1 MSIRGGASMAIERA
15 RSIGC
20 TAMQVFVKN
29 NMQWFAR
36 PLTREEIRAFLNHVQ
51 RGELLSV
58 FGHANYLINLA
69 ATNPQFHANSIRA
82 LAEELVRADQLE
94 LPFLVL
100 HPGAHLGAGEEAGLK
115 KIADSVDEVFRK
127 IPKVKTKIALEIT
140 AGQGSCI
147 GHRFEHLAHIIAN
160 VREPERLRV
169 CLDTAHLFAAGYDIS
184 SESGVKKTFHEFDRV
199 IGRDRLVAIHVND
212 SKTGR
217 GSRVD
222 RHEHIGKGRIGLDAF
237 RFIMQSPRFRKI
249 PKVLETPKGKD
260 LAEDVINLKTLRRL
274 ANQRLGQG
282 VILSGAKWSRRIPQ
296 ALAESNSP
304 GSLDFARDDG
314 AELFDQP
321 DRERI
326 PIELSFAGLNRCDD
340 DQHGVRHPERYQ
352 DWNSD
357 QEDAENRGDRVV
369 NQHRDLEIERFLSVR
384 VDLRGVAA
392 FYQPD
397 SKRAENVTQKVKEQ
411 SEQCAG
417 VAQDAPRSNVRGS
430 GWSRRRL

>member
-1 MSIRGGASMAIERA
+1 MARSTSKSQIGNCNSQILLGAHMSIRGGASMAIERA

-36 PLTREEIRAFLNHVQ
+36 PLTPEEIRPFLNHVQ

-115 KIADSVDEVFRK
+115 KIADSIDEVFSK

-140 AGQGSCI
+140 AGQGSCM

-160 VREPERLRV
+160 VREPDRLRV
-169 CLDTAHLFAAGYDIS
+169 CLDTAHLFAAGYEIN
-184 SESGVKKTFHEFDRV
+184 SEPGVRKTFREFDRV
-199 IGRDRLVAIHVND
+199 IGRNCLVAIHVND
-212 SKTGR
+212 SKTHR

-222 RHEHIGKGRIGLDAF
+222 RHEHIGKGQIGLDAF
-237 RFIMQSPRFRKI
+237 RFIMRSPRFSKI

-274 ANQRLGQG
+274 VRTKQR
-282 VILSGAKWSRRIPQ
+282 
-296 ALAESNSP
+296 
-304 GSLDFARDDG
+304 
-314 AELFDQP
+314 
-321 DRERI
+321 
-326 PIELSFAGLNRCDD
+326 
-340 DQHGVRHPERYQ
+340 
-352 DWNSD
+352 
-357 QEDAENRGDRVV
+357 
-369 NQHRDLEIERFLSVR
+369 
-384 VDLRGVAA
+384 
-392 FYQPD
+392 
-397 SKRAENVTQKVKEQ
+397 
-411 SEQCAG
+411 
-417 VAQDAPRSNVRGS
+417 
-430 GWSRRRL
+430 